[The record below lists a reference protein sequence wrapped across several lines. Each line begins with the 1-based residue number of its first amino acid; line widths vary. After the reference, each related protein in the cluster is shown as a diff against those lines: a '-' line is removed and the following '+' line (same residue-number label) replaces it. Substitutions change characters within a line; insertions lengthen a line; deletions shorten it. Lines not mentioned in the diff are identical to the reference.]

1 MADPK
6 AVIGRICVNLIGA
19 SIPPVLLSMS
29 VFVTLMLAPLDDVVD
44 ATLLATLRVT
54 SGLAFAAISALG
66 IWAGVTFVSPARQV
80 ALRARALADG
90 DLSSPVPN
98 RGRNDE
104 IDWIADSIVVT
115 ASTMRELEASRTM
128 LRDLNHTLEM
138 RVADRTAEL
147 SASNRR
153 LEQALA
159 DIGAVQRELV
169 RRERLASLGSMV
181 AGLAHELNTPIGNAM
196 TCASVLSREVR
207 AMRATGTVD
216 PWTVIHKLERTSE
229 LLERSLGRA
238 VELISSFKQVSV
250 DQASAQRRR
259 FELHD
264 AVRAL
269 HDTVSP
275 VLRRSPIRLRIAV
288 PAGIALDSYPGPLEQ
303 ALYNLVNN
311 AFVHAF
317 EGRTAGAVEI
327 AAETAGDQVRITV
340 EDDGVG
346 IPPDAQPFIFDPFY
360 TTRMGSGGSG
370 LGLHMVY
377 TTVTTLLGGR
387 VEVDSAPGRGT
398 RVHLVVP
405 TVAPHSRA
413 A

>member
-1 MADPK
+1 
-6 AVIGRICVNLIGA
+6 VIGRICVKLLGA

-29 VFVTLMLAPLDDVVD
+29 VFVTLMLAPLDGVVD
-44 ATLLATLRVT
+44 PTLLATLRVA
-54 SGLAFAAISALG
+54 SGLALLAIATQP
-66 IWAGVTFVSPARQV
+66 IWACVAFVSPARKV
-80 ALRARALADG
+80 ALRARALAEG
-90 DLSSPVPN
+90 DLSSPVTN
-98 RGRNDE
+98 RGRDDE

-115 ASTMRELEASRTM
+115 ASTMRELADSRTM
-128 LRDLNHTLEM
+128 LRNLNRTLEM

-147 SASNRR
+147 SASNHR
-153 LEQALA
+153 LEQTLT
-159 DIGAVQRELV
+159 DIRAVQRELV

-207 AMRATGTVD
+207 AMRTGGTVD
-216 PWTVIHKLERTSE
+216 PRNAIQKLERTSE

-238 VELISSFKQVSV
+238 LELIATFKQVSV

-259 FELHD
+259 FELHH
-264 AVRAL
+264 AVHAL

-275 VLRRSPIRLRIAV
+275 VLRRSPIGLRIRV
-288 PAGIALDSYPGPLEQ
+288 PAGIDLDSYPGPLEQ
-303 ALYNLVNN
+303 ALYNLIDN

-346 IPPDAQPFIFDPFY
+346 ISPDAQPFIFDPFF
-360 TTRMGSGGSG
+360 TTRMGRGGSG

-405 TVAPHSRA
+405 TVAPQSHA